1 MGPEHMSTWDKEFE
15 EIIRGYLPFLSAD
28 EPLEE
33 DAGLRDLGL
42 DSMGTVELLSA
53 LENSYGVR
61 FVDEALSMQTF
72 ATPGV
77 LWAKMSELTQVT
89 HG

>member
-1 MGPEHMSTWDKEFE
+1 MSTWDKEFE
-15 EIIRGYLPFLSAD
+15 GIIRSYLPFLSAD

-42 DSMGTVELLSA
+42 DSMGTVELLAA

-61 FVDEALSMQTF
+61 FVDEALSMETF

-77 LWAKMSELTQVT
+77 LWAKTSELKHVT